1 MFVRQANSAN
11 VNNANTVVQSGEI
24 APNPATQYTG
34 IFAALT
40 LFAVYATT
48 VARGVTLWDAGEFLA
63 AIHSLGIPHPPGTPL
78 YIVVAKVWSFIFAPV
93 SGFAIS
99 VNLFSAACTASAF
112 GFFADLMNRWTRKS
126 LPAYA
131 GAVCAGLMS
140 TVWLNATET
149 EVYAFALLVS
159 CVILWIAN
167 RAYETKDARWV
178 LLAAFVCGLGW
189 SLHLTTLLVVPAALY
204 LVVRARIPKI
214 NYFAA
219 IALALLGASAALF
232 MIVRAQHDPFINQG
246 NPSTW
251 IAFWDVIQ
259 RSQYD
264 VVAMW
269 PRQAPPWLQLGNV
282 LLYADWQFSLGL
294 HYEPGPSW
302 LRTSLTVLFAVF
314 GIAGCLFHRRANRES
329 WRALL
334 ILFVTGTLLVVIYL
348 NLKAGPSFGYG
359 ILADSAPREARER
372 DYFFIL
378 GFICWGIWAGYGAIS
393 LAQRS
398 QFRQLQWVAL
408 VIVLS
413 PVAWNWPV
421 LQAERAQSAIVVESE
436 ARRMLDGVPPNA
448 VFLAIGDNDT
458 YPLWYLQEVHR
469 YRTDVT
475 IITIPLLG
483 SQWYREEVA
492 RRYKLLDLASKRWI
506 GFGPTLGELQDHAAA
521 QLRPVVRSP
530 LQRSDGL

>member
-1 MFVRQANSAN
+1 MFVQQTNSVN
-11 VNNANTVVQSGEI
+11 VNNSETAVQSGNE
-24 APNPATQYTG
+24 AKNTVKRYTG
-34 IFAALT
+34 IFATLT

-78 YIVVAKVWSFIFAPV
+78 YIVVAKVWSFIFAPAF
-93 SGFAIS
+93 GFAIS
-99 VNLFSAACTASAF
+99 VNLFSATCTAIAF
-112 GFFADLMNRWTRKS
+112 GVLADLMCRWTRKS
-126 LPAYA
+126 LPAFA

-167 RAYETKDARWV
+167 KSYETKDARWV

-204 LVVRARIPKI
+204 LIIRGRIPKI
-214 NYFAA
+214 NYFGV
-219 IALALLGASAALF
+219 ITLALLGASAALF

-269 PRQAPPWLQLGNV
+269 PRQAPWWLQVGNV
-282 LLYADWQFSLGL
+282 FLYADWQFALGL

-302 LRTSLTVLFAVF
+302 LRTSLTVLFAAL
-314 GIAGCLFHRRANRES
+314 GIAGCLFHRHANRES

-334 ILFVTGTLLVVIYL
+334 ILFITGTLFVVIYL

-378 GFICWGIWAGYGAIS
+378 GFVCWGIWAGYGAIS

-398 QFRQLQWVAL
+398 QIRPLQWITLA
-408 VIVLS
+408 IVLS
-413 PVAWNWPV
+413 PVVWNWPV
-421 LQAERAQSAIVVESE
+421 LQAERAQSATAVEFD
-436 ARRMLDGVPPNA
+436 ARRMLDEVPPNA

-458 YPLWYLQEVHR
+458 YPLWYLQKVHH
-469 YRTDVT
+469 YRTDVA
-475 IITIPLLG
+475 IVTIPLLG
-483 SQWYREEVA
+483 PQWYREEVA
-492 RRYKLLDLASKRWI
+492 RRHQLLDVAAKRWI
-506 GFGPTLGELQDHAAA
+506 GFGPTLGELQEHAAA
-521 QLRPVVRSP
+521 QRRPVVRSP
-530 LQRSDGL
+530 LQRSNGL